1 MFEKN
6 GGLYDVIR
14 LKSRSCHKLTDVM
27 PEFLLELTAVV
38 NNLTNYVEKLTDV
51 YYVIKDRK

>member
-1 MFEKN
+1 
-6 GGLYDVIR
+6 
-14 LKSRSCHKLTDVM
+14 M